1 MEGAL
6 SGEIQV
12 SLAPNILARLRL
24 FKIKMRTSGTATDLR
39 SWLWEEEGQIGG
51 GTVLSRNLHQRVGGR
66 TARWDR
72 SKLHPFFLLATDIL

>member
-6 SGEIQV
+6 SGEIQF

-24 FKIKMRTSGTATDLR
+24 FKIKMRTSGTATDIR

-51 GTVLSRNLHQRVGGR
+51 GTVLSRNLHQSGRKDCKVG
-66 TARWDR
+66 
-72 SKLHPFFLLATDIL
+72 